1 MSSGKYEGLHDYTEE
16 EIAKFQRAKEV
27 KEMLEKEKDQWAN
40 RQYKEDGR
48 LDLQL
53 KTKDGVREAKE
64 MLETKDRD
72 GNPIVVP
79 EVERISL
86 NREKAAGWPVWGK
99 HEGWPPPLR
108 NWAERAFAQPC
119 ANEKEK
125 MNIMKNLAAV
135 SESKSKQRTQQHT
148 CSPTSLTAHTPLTF
162 PPFPPFPPSVPDHR
176 QEVQGQVD
184 LYRGLGQLPFT

>member
-1 MSSGKYEGLHDYTEE
+1 MLSSGKYEGLHDYTEE

-135 SESKSKQRTQQHT
+135 SESNAAWHTHAAPHHSPRTRH
-148 CSPTSLTAHTPLTF
+148 SPFL
-162 PPFPPFPPSVPDHR
+162 PSSPATDHR

>member
-27 KEMLEKEKDQWAN
+27 KELLEKEKDQWAN

-148 CSPTSLTAHTPLTF
+148 CSPTSLTARTPLTF
-162 PPFPPFPPSVPDHR
+162 PPFLPATDHR